1 MRDISKGDEPLSLTE
16 HRCQPHAD
24 YDNYSDK
31 DALRAS
37 LVSEQRGLCCY
48 CLARI
53 RPSVDHMKIEHWHS
67 QSECSAEQLDYSN
80 LLGACLGNV
89 GKPRSKQHC
98 DTFKGHAPLSRNPC
112 PR

>member
-53 RPSVDHMKIEHWHS
+53 RTSTNPLRWSSV
-67 QSECSAEQLDYSN
+67 SA
-80 LLGACLGNV
+80 
-89 GKPRSKQHC
+89 
-98 DTFKGHAPLSRNPC
+98 T
-112 PR
+112 